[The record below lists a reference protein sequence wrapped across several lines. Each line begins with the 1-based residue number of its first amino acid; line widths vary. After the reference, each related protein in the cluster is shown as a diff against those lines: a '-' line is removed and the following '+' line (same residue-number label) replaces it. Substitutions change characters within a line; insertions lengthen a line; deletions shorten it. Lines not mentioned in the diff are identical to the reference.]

1 MKLSNK
7 AYDILSKIQ
16 RWLPA
21 IGIFYL
27 ALCQIWNFPY
37 GDEVNKTILALA
49 AFLAATLEISTGRY
63 HAETATDLMYALVGG
78 DESEQ
83 DEAEQDDE
91 QSDKIN
97 GGDL

>member
-1 MKLSNK
+1 MIMRNSV
-7 AYDILSKIQ
+7 YDILNKIQ

-27 ALCQIWNFPY
+27 ALCQIWGFKY

-63 HAETATDLMYALVGG
+63 HAENATDLMYALVGENE
-78 DESEQ
+78 DEQAEHEESEQ
-83 DEAEQDDE
+83 EDAE
-91 QSDKIN
+91 
-97 GGDL
+97 

>member
-1 MKLSNK
+1 MIMSNSV
-7 AYDILSKIQ
+7 YDILNKIQ

-37 GDEVNKTILALA
+37 GDEVNKTIIALA

-63 HAETATDLMYALVGG
+63 HAGNVANLMYAMVGENE
-78 DESEQ
+78 DEQAEHEESEQ
-83 DEAEQDDE
+83 EDAE
-91 QSDKIN
+91 
-97 GGDL
+97 

>member
-1 MKLSNK
+1 MKLSNQ

-27 ALCQIWNFPY
+27 ALCQIWHFPY

-63 HAETATDLMYALVGG
+63 HADNATDLMYALVGG

>member
-27 ALCQIWNFPY
+27 ALCQIWKFPY
-37 GDEVNKTILALA
+37 GDEVNKTILAIA

-63 HAETATDLMYALVGG
+63 NADNVTDLITALVGN
-78 DESEQ
+78 DEVEQ
-83 DEAEQDDE
+83 DEQDGAGQAEAE
-91 QSDKIN
+91 
-97 GGDL
+97 